1 MGKKMHKG
9 EHEKLLKKARNLL
22 EQNMGMAEIMESTGL
37 SQQDIQKEQQKMR
50 K

>member
-9 EHEKLLKKARNLL
+9 EQQKLLKKARNLL
-22 EQNMGMAEIMESTGL
+22 EQDMGITEVMEATGL
-37 SQQDIQKEQQKMR
+37 SQQDIQREQQKMR